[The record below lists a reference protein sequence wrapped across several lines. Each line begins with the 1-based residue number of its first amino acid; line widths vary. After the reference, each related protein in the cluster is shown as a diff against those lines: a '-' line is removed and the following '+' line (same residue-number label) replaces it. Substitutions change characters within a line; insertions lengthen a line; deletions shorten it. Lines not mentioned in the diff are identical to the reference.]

1 MDTTSKPEQPASAE
15 SIMAFGLKPE
25 LCPPCSGL
33 VSINTVLPFG
43 LSDSNCMLPF
53 QWVVTL
59 FIIVTDLSYEFL
71 KCGNTK
77 VHPVKNDKKT
87 KIAFC
92 ILGTYN
98 FRHYI

>member
-1 MDTTSKPEQPASAE
+1 
-15 SIMAFGLKPE
+15 
-25 LCPPCSGL
+25 
-33 VSINTVLPFG
+33 
-43 LSDSNCMLPF
+43 MLPF